1 MDSIILDYI
10 GQDKQD
16 FQENRISRKFFC
28 LHRLPP
34 AIASSSGEAD
44 GDEIDET
51 QSTFGGK
58 KKLTLLF
65 IYLISAPE
73 NCGH

>member
-1 MDSIILDYI
+1 MDSIILGYI

-16 FQENRISRKFFC
+16 FQDIF
-28 LHRLPP
+28 L
-34 AIASSSGEAD
+34 SSSTSARPPSRAAQARRA